1 TIADSSQVIA
11 KFENLFLFLA
21 ETEEALGHFPEA
33 TTYYRLWGIQKDSTY
48 ARASSEALAEL
59 QVRYDLARH
68 EKENLELKTIRQE
81 QERQNAI
88 QNVWIIGL
96 SSGLLILALVFAGVS
111 MRRRYRQRVAKEEET
126 RRLQHERF
134 RSWIEGESQ

>member
-1 TIADSSQVIA
+1 ARPYRERINDPYFEVADLLNLAQIYRKQKKHVQALETAKEARTIADSSQVIA

-81 QERQNAI
+81 Q
-88 QNVWIIGL
+88 
-96 SSGLLILALVFAGVS
+96 
-111 MRRRYRQRVAKEEET
+111 
-126 RRLQHERF
+126 
-134 RSWIEGESQ
+134 